1 MRPRSPA
8 LLLAFSLVLAC
19 GAVAEPSLESED
31 AKTIYALGLVLAR
44 NADAFALSPEEVEVL
59 VSGFS
64 DGVHDRAPK
73 VEIESYG
80 PKIDGFAQARREKSA
95 SAEAEASRSFVD
107 GAAAQTGAVRTQSG
121 LVYRETQAGSGVKPK
136 ATDTVKVHYEGQLRD
151 GSVFDSSRER
161 GTPAQ
166 FPLNRVIPCWT
177 EGLQLMSVGG
187 KATLV
192 CPAEIAYGS
201 RGAGSKIPPG
211 AALRFEV
218 DLLEI
223 VAAPPAAATP
233 APSRAK
239 PAPAAPK
246 PGS

>member
-1 MRPRSPA
+1 MRPRA
-8 LLLAFSLVLAC
+8 LAVTLALSLAAAC

-44 NADAFALSPEEVEVL
+44 NAEQFSLSAEEVEVL

-64 DGVHDRAPK
+64 DGVHDRTPR
-73 VEIESYG
+73 VELEAYG
-80 PKIDGFAQARREKSA
+80 PKIDPLAQARREKTA
-95 SAEAEASRSFVD
+95 GVEQEASRSFVD
-107 GAAAQTGAVRTQSG
+107 GAAAEPGAVRTQSG
-121 LVYRETQAGSGVKPK
+121 LVYRETQAGSGPKPK
-136 ATDTVKVHYEGQLRD
+136 ATDTVKVHYVGTLRD
-151 GSVFDSSRER
+151 GQVFDSSRER

-177 EGLQLMSVGG
+177 EGLQLMGTGG

-201 RGAGSKIPPG
+201 RGAGDKIPPG

-218 DLLEI
+218 ELLEI
-223 VAAPPAAATP
+223 VAAPAAAT
-233 APSRAK
+233 K
-239 PAPAAPK
+239 PAPPPAKPK
-246 PGS
+246 P